1 LSEAHPIAILCC
13 RDGDV
18 ELCAEGTVALLRD
31 RDNPIAQCPRQ
42 GKEVCCSDQPAVTVL
57 SGPDQ
62 DLLLHGLQHH
72 HGSVEQLGDS
82 LLSGANLIETLKR
95 DGLYVGLSTC
105 TAYGVELAKLV
116 TQALRGRLGFDD
128 VLGDNMELALH
139 EALVNG
145 LIHGNLGIPST
156 GRETLE
162 MFSDYCRAVEKGL
175 ADNDRGSRLI
185 EVFAWW
191 GEHSI
196 DISVEDDGEGFDPST
211 LNANA
216 VNGRTSGRGL
226 QLIGSLADGGY
237 RITQGGRRLTMRFR
251 R

>member
-1 LSEAHPIAILCC
+1 MSGDHPTAILCC

-18 ELCAEGTVALLRD
+18 ELCAEGTSALLRD

-42 GKEVCCSDQPAVTVL
+42 GGQARCAEQPTVL
-57 SGPDQ
+57 VLTGAEQ
-62 DLLLHGLQHH
+62 ELLLHGLSHH
-72 HGSVEQLGDS
+72 HGCVEQLGDH

-95 DGLYVGLSTC
+95 DGLYLGLSTSS
-105 TAYGVELAKLV
+105 AYGVELAKLF
-116 TQALRGRLGFDD
+116 TQSLGGRLGFGDD
-128 VLGDNMELALH
+128 LRDNMELALH

-162 MFSDYCRAVEKGL
+162 LFSEYCRAVERGL
-175 ADNDRGSRLI
+175 GDPDRGSRLI

-191 GEHSI
+191 NEHHI
-196 DISVEDDGEGFDPST
+196 DISVEDDGEGYDPSAIGST
-211 LNANA
+211 TS
-216 VNGRTSGRGL
+216 NGRTSGRGL
-226 QLIGSLADGGY
+226 QLNGSLTEGY